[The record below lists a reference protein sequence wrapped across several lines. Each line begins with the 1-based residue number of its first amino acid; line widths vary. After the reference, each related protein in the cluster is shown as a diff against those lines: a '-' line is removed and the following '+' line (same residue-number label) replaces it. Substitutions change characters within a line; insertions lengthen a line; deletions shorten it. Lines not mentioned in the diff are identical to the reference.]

1 MVIFLMK
8 KKLSNSYISSGEVS
22 PILFFLSMVKCLI
35 GNEGEKREDF
45 VLLHKIPNIRGQLER
60 FHFLAL
66 PLNNCFLF
74 HFCLDAPLHTPLHLP
89 PFPTFISVAGKIRM
103 LFGFEIVTVEVYEN
117 FFSRGFTKASLSLSF
132 CNSLG

>member
-8 KKLSNSYISSGEVS
+8 KKLSSSYISSGGVS
-22 PILFFLSMVKCLI
+22 PILLFLSMVKCLI

-45 VLLHKIPNIRGQLER
+45 ILLHKILNIRGQLER

-66 PLNNCFLF
+66 PLSNCFLF
-74 HFCLDAPLHTPLHLP
+74 HFCLDAPLHTPAYLP
-89 PFPTFISVAGKIRM
+89 RFPTFISVAGKIRM

-117 FFSRGFTKASLSLSF
+117 
-132 CNSLG
+132 